1 MHSRSQTSAQPA
13 RVQALKS
20 RHAHLSKLIEA
31 EQYSPASSE
40 LRLRDLKRK
49 KLQLKDQI
57 EGIRDT
63 TH

>member
-1 MHSRSQTSAQPA
+1 MHSRSLMSAQPA
-13 RVQALKS
+13 RVEALKT
-20 RHAHLSKLIEA
+20 RHAHLSRLIEV
-31 EQYSPASSE
+31 EQHSPASSE

-63 TH
+63 H